1 MVLML
6 LILEAVSRKY
16 RKYMR
21 SERLVKRNE
30 LERECPLFNRK
41 FCLDGI
47 NRHIR
52 EHRLKSVFKEPCN
65 LDIGFFQTLSDIPAE
80 MIQIIGCDTIQLYS
94 NIIRHIFADSKLLN
108 IIAQYLNLILR
119 QMFFE
124 CEG

>member
-1 MVLML
+1 MVLVL
-6 LILEAVSRKY
+6 LILETVSRKH
-16 RKYMR
+16 MR

-52 EHRLKSVFKEPCN
+52 EHQLKSVFKEPCN

-80 MIQIIGCDTIQLYS
+80 MIQIIGGDTIQLYS

-108 IIAQYLNLILR
+108 IIAQDLNLILR
-119 QMFFE
+119 QMSLE